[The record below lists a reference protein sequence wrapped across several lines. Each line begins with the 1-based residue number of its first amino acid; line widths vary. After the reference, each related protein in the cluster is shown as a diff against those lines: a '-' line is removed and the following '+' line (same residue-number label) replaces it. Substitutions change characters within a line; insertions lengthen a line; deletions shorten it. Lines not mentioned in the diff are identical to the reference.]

1 MTQKQMDA
9 IKATLPRFNE
19 PWTDEQKR
27 LDSELWCREMINS
40 CLVYHGERF
49 GRNAFFGE
57 RTGYSN
63 PHSYAHQY
71 IKELGAERVNEIFEE
86 QLADF
91 RNAVV
96 FHCVFTDD
104 EGLTYNSIKWA
115 DEQ

>member
-19 PWTDEQKR
+19 PRTAEQKR
-27 LDSELWCREMINS
+27 IGTELACRDMINS
-40 CLVYHGERF
+40 CLVYNGEKF
-49 GRNAFFGE
+49 GREHFFNDRPWSNADI
-57 RTGYSN
+57 
-63 PHSYAHQY
+63 YADEY

-91 RNAVV
+91 RNAIVYRG
-96 FHCVFTDD
+96 VFTDD
-104 EGLTYNSIKWA
+104 EGVTYNSIKWA